1 MVRIHISLLNRNN
14 LSEEGLWAIL
24 HLAIRTTMLELKA
37 ISILA
42 ALGTS
47 VLASNCE
54 VICILFYC
62 FFVCWPAR
70 QSHFSLQSTSLVQ
83 KITTQPTSRDYLYC
97 SFLNLQA
104 DQFQCNDGTCISLE
118 QRQESLKY
126 VIGNYFEQNPEK
138 ERMTLCG

>member
-1 MVRIHISLLNRNN
+1 MSEYNSGKISMFLVLA
-14 LSEEGLWAIL
+14 GLTRPNGA
-24 HLAIRTTMLELKA
+24 HLYFPPQQKQFIRRRPVGNSTSAIRTTMLKA

-70 QSHFSLQSTSLVQ
+70 QSHFSLQSTSLLN
-83 KITTQPTSRDYLYC
+83 KMKSHPTSRDCLYC

-118 QRQESLKY
+118 QR
-126 VIGNYFEQNPEK
+126 
-138 ERMTLCG
+138 